1 MAWVSFYVN
10 KNPEQYKDVLA
21 NIVVKKDVFSLFGL
35 KDTRFT
41 AAAWEFQTL
50 NVTPPQGY
58 RSTVGTLG
66 VIMANVVNPEET
78 GLFGTGWFGGGWKQ
92 QSEGEPEAQDLEQ
105 WIAQASAQIQPLD
118 IKMGQVTLQE
128 AQQTA
133 VERGWFV
140 PVVLPVAGGTNTDS
154 NADSNTDS
162 NADSN
167 TDISKYLPYIIAG
180 AGVIVLAVLLKK

>member
-1 MAWVSFYVN
+1 MAWVSFFV
-10 KNPEQYKDVLA
+10 KGNPEQYKDVLA

-58 RSTVGTLG
+58 RSTIGTLG
-66 VIMANVVNPEET
+66 VIMANVVNPQET

-105 WIAQASAQIQPLD
+105 WIAQASAQIQPFD

-128 AQQTA
+128 ALQTA
-133 VERGWFV
+133 RERGWFV
-140 PVVLPVAGGTNTDS
+140 PVFVPVVSPVAGATNT
-154 NADSNTDS
+154 DSNTDS
-162 NADSN
+162 N
-167 TDISKYLPYIIAG
+167 TDISNYLPYIIAG

>member
-1 MAWVSFYVN
+1 MAWVSFYV
-10 KNPEQYKDVLA
+10 KGNPEQYKDVLA
-21 NIVVKKDVFSLFGL
+21 NIVIKKDVFALFGL

-58 RSTVGTLG
+58 QSTVGTLG

-133 VERGWFV
+133 RERGWFV
-140 PVVLPVAGGTNTDS
+140 PVVPPSAPTPTTVAGGTNT
-154 NADSNTDS
+154 
-162 NADSN
+162 DSN